1 MSEPTVVP
9 SGRGEVIGDS
19 PARRVEILGEDDAM
33 HVTWSRFAAGRDGA
47 DPHIHRRHTDI
58 FYVLAGELTVR
69 LGHEDRAVLVPAGR
83 FATVPP
89 LVVHGFRNA
98 GDAEVRYLNFHAPG
112 TGFADYMR
120 GLRDGEKVAFD
131 QEDPPDEGVR
141 PPSDAAI
148 SARVDVDAITIDEL
162 SQPQDVETPALR
174 AYYVLEG
181 ELTVCGVPALTG
193 TWVQVPRGVAH
204 SVEFSD
210 PARYL
215 AISSGA
221 RA

>member
-1 MSEPTVVP
+1 MSQPTVVP
-9 SGRGEVIGDS
+9 PGRGEVIGDS
-19 PARRVEILGEDDAM
+19 PARRVEILGEDDAV
-33 HVTWSRFAAGRDGA
+33 HVTWSRFAAGREGA
-47 DPHIHRRHTDI
+47 DPHIHRLHTDI

-69 LGHEDRAVLVPAGR
+69 LGLEDRAVIVPAGR

-89 LVVHGFRNA
+89 FVVHGFRNA

-120 GLRDGEKVAFD
+120 GLRDGRKVAFD

-141 PPSDAAI
+141 PASEAKIGD
-148 SARVDVDAITIDEL
+148 RVDVDAITIDEL

-204 SVEFSD
+204 SVEFSE

-215 AISSGA
+215 AASA
-221 RA
+221 RDDA